1 MSNARATVE
10 PSGTPRPDAATVA
23 GTTTDQLPE
32 PQVPGQWFQVCARQ
46 FRRHPHLMDLALAA
60 GIYLFTVLALAAGP
74 PFGDAVT
81 APTWSYVVGAITC
94 GALVFRR
101 THPWIVLVVT
111 AAGYLAVQFFSSDVP
126 PLILAVVTALA
137 TVTLAGQR
145 RWAIG
150 AAVII
155 MVTALAVGWIT
166 HGEDWSHP
174 RPLAIAALCALAI
187 ALADATR
194 NRRAYVAAIE
204 ERARRAEAS
213 REQDALRRVA
223 DERLRIARDLHDV
236 LAHHIAVINVQ
247 AGVAGHLMDQRPEQA
262 RAALD
267 HVRAAARSVLAEMQA
282 VLTVLRDPGEGADP
296 AEPAPGLGHLDEL
309 LGRFRT
315 LGLSVDLVVSGV
327 PAPLPAAVD
336 LVAYRVIQESLT
348 NVRKHAG
355 RAVAEVRLDHRPSAL
370 VISVTNT
377 SGGGPARLPAV
388 VPAVVPAGGR
398 SGPASS
404 GFGLIGMRER
414 VNSVGGD
421 VAAVPT
427 ADGGFV
433 VTATLPFAR

>member
-1 MSNARATVE
+1 MSNATT
-10 PSGTPRPDAATVA
+10 SGTTVPDVSAVT

-32 PQVPGQWFQVCARQ
+32 PQVPGPWFQACARQ
-46 FRRHPHLMDLALAA
+46 FREHPHLMDLALAA
-60 GIYLFTVLALAAGP
+60 GIYLLTVLALIAGP

-81 APTWSYVVGAITC
+81 APGWAYVVAGVTC

-101 THPWIVLVVT
+101 THPWVVLVVT
-111 AAGYLAVQFFSSDVP
+111 AAGYLVVQFFSSDVP

-145 RWAIG
+145 RWAIL
-150 AAVII
+150 AAVTI
-155 MVTALAVGWIT
+155 MVCALALGWIT
-166 HGEDWSHP
+166 EGQDWSHP
-174 RPLAIAALCALAI
+174 RPVAIAALCALAI

-247 AGVAGHLMDQRPEQA
+247 AGVAGHLMEQRPEQA
-262 RAALD
+262 RVALD

-282 VLTVLRDPGEGADP
+282 VLTVLRDPGEGGDP
-296 AEPAPGLGHLDEL
+296 AEPAPGIGRLDAL
-309 LGRFRT
+309 LDRFRT

-336 LVAYRVIQESLT
+336 LVAYRVAQESLT

-355 RAVAEVRLDHRPSAL
+355 RAAAEVRLGYLPSAL
-370 VISVTNT
+370 EIVVTNSRGGALARHSSDSSDS
-377 SGGGPARLPAV
+377 SGS
-388 VPAVVPAGGR
+388 AGQSNG
-398 SGPASS
+398 

-421 VAAVPT
+421 LRTAPT
-427 ADGGFV
+427 ADGGFI
-433 VTATLPFAR
+433 VTATLPFAG